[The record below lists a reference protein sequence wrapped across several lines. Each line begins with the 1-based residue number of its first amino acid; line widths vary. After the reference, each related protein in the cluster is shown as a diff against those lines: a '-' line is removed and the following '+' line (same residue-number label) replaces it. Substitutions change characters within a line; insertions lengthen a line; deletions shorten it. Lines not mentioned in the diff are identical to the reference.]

1 MTDRCVQRRHKQ
13 QCRRAGLVLPLVV
26 FAAFALGRTDLCSQA
41 DVDSLFRDPQDRFSV
56 TVPAGWT
63 AAGSG
68 EGALRLTA
76 GEAHCAITV
85 LDGDTPA
92 LEIVTGTVSR
102 FESEWQDFQ
111 VIGPGERTVAGR
123 RGLYAQATGIARQA
137 AMMLRIWAIPFG
149 LRTLVLTSVTPQSG
163 IASLGKDLEKIE
175 QSLTPLG
182 LPPAPPAAAQPAIP
196 ATAPDLTLAPFATDF
211 LSLLVPKGWQVVLVG
226 RCSELGFR
234 VFDPARPVRQVFF
247 FAQVGPLYVSLEQ
260 KQIDQ
265 QFVSRTGLP
274 IPYLEMPVIAPLT
287 ATNLLSLWQ
296 YIARTR
302 AAQTYMPLWPRLEDP
317 FVVSSTSESSPL
329 QNGNTELVRA
339 LFREDADLGEGLFYA
354 TVAPGL
360 PVTGQPGFGT
370 AYGYLI
376 AGIAAPKGEFTSLEP
391 TLIRCLG
398 SLNLNESYVK
408 WCVQQSPSTWTGILK
423 PGWMLRETS
432 DLINTGW
439 EKRTPAQNVA
449 SEMHRDDLRGVER
462 LYDPSTGLVYE
473 FPRGFYE
480 KYNPDRNRYQ
490 MDSLQLLP
498 PEAFALWEK
507 PTLQGSQELKPHVR
521 QSDREA
527 P

>member
-1 MTDRCVQRRHKQ
+1 MTDRCVHMRHRRR
-13 QCRRAGLVLPLVV
+13 CRRTGFVLPLVV
-26 FAAFALGRTDLCSQA
+26 LSALALGGTNFFGQTGTDSRY
-41 DVDSLFRDPQDRFSV
+41 RDPQDRFSV

-63 AAGSG
+63 AAGAG
-68 EGALRLTA
+68 ENGLRLTS
-76 GEAHCAITV
+76 GEAHCTITV
-85 LDGDTPA
+85 LDGDTSS
-92 LEIVTGTVSR
+92 LEIVMETVSR

-111 VIGPGERTVAGR
+111 VIGPGERTIAGR
-123 RGLYAQATGIARQA
+123 RGLYAQATGIAKEVA
-137 AMMLRIWAIPFG
+137 SVLRIWAIPFG
-149 LRTLVLTSVTPQSG
+149 LRTLVLISVAPQSG
-163 IASLGKDLEKIE
+163 IASVEKDLEKIG

-182 LPPAPPAAAQPAIP
+182 PPPAPPAPPQPAIP
-196 ATAPDLTLAPFATDF
+196 ASTPELTLAPFATDF

-234 VFDPARPVRQVFF
+234 VFDPTRPVRQFF
-247 FAQVGPLYVSLEQ
+247 FFGQVGPLYVSLEQ

-274 IPYLEMPVIAPLT
+274 IPYLDMPVIAPLT

-302 AAQTYMPLWPRLEDP
+302 AAQTYMPLWPRLEDL

-329 QNGNTELVRA
+329 QNGNTELVRG

-376 AGIAAPKGEFTSLEP
+376 AGIAAPKSEFSSLEP
-391 TLIRCLG
+391 ALIRCLG

-423 PGWMLRETS
+423 PGGMLRETS
-432 DLINTGW
+432 ALINAGW
-439 EKRTPAQNVA
+439 ERRTPAQNVA
-449 SEMHRDDLRGVER
+449 GEMHRDTVRGVER
-462 LYDPSTGLVYE
+462 LYDPTTELVYE
-473 FPRGFYE
+473 FPKGFYE
-480 KYNPDRNRYQ
+480 KYNPERNRYQ
-490 MDSLQLLP
+490 MDSLQPLP
-498 PEAFALWEK
+498 PEAYALWEK
-507 PTLQGSQELKPHVR
+507 PTLQGSQELKPQVPEP
-521 QSDREA
+521 DRIT